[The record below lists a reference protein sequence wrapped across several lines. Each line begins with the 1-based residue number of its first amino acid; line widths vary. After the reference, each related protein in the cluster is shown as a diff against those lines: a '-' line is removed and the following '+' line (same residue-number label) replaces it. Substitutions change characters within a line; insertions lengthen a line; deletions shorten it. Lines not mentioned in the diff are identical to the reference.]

1 MGSLTFGC
9 LVLMF
14 APEQPSRQTLPGPGC
29 PYVFGDETSS
39 KRSTRTLNPMDV
51 ALIRWPDER
60 ARRSELA
67 TRNMPRLLLLQPGA
81 EPPVC
86 FDPLEDW
93 VRVPAAPED
102 VRARAESLTA
112 RFEARGPGDITLDRG
127 GLLRFGEDQT
137 RLTPLQTRLMGT
149 LVEGKGMVVSRTD
162 LIEAGWGSDNTRAT
176 PNALEANLVRLR
188 RRLRPLGLRIR
199 TIRSR
204 GYLLEEADE
213 SRAN

>member
-1 MGSLTFGC
+1 
-9 LVLMF
+9 
-14 APEQPSRQTLPGPGC
+14 
-29 PYVFGDETSS
+29 
-39 KRSTRTLNPMDV
+39 MDV

-81 EPPVC
+81 DPPVC

-102 VRARAESLTA
+102 VRARAESLIV
-112 RFEARGPGDITLDRG
+112 RFEARGPGDITLDSG
-127 GLLRFGEDQT
+127 GLLRFGESQT
-137 RLTPLQTRLMGT
+137 VLTPLQARLVGPLVAGQGT
-149 LVEGKGMVVSRTD
+149 VVSRTE
-162 LIEAGWGSDNTRAT
+162 LIDAGWGSDHNTAS

-188 RRLRPLGLRIR
+188 RRLKPLGLRIR
-199 TIRSR
+199 TVRSR
-204 GYLLEEADE
+204 GYLLEKAHQ